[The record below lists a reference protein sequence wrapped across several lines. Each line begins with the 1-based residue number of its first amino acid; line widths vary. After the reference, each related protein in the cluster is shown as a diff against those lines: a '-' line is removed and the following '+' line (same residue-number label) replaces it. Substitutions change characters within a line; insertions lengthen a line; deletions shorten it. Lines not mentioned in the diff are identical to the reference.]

1 MEAFLDGYF
10 KISERGSTIPTEIRA
25 GVSSFLTMS
34 YVILV
39 NPQMMSLTGLP
50 SSSSVLSTCLS
61 SSLASLLVG
70 LIGNLPFGLAPGMG
84 LTAYLVYG
92 LVLAD
97 VMTLKM
103 SMTACF
109 ISGIFMAIFAIT
121 GVSRIVM
128 GIVPMSVKLAIVVG
142 MGILV
147 SMIGMVSVGL
157 VVGNEKTL
165 VGLGDLTNIDL
176 IISLFGLVLIGS
188 LVYHNVKGGI
198 LIGITILTTIF
209 WFLDS
214 SFPDK
219 ILEFP
224 KLSTSVSDFVDLSYV
239 LDPVHLKVM
248 LPAIASFV
256 FIGIFDVSGVMFGLS
271 ALGDLMS
278 PDGTIPGSLWGFL
291 AAAAGTIL
299 ASLTGC
305 TPIIVTVECAAGI
318 KEGGRTGLTAV
329 VVGVLFLVSIFLAPL
344 LGSVPKGATAPVLML
359 VGSMMM
365 SESKNINWDDMA
377 SAIPAFL
384 TVVMM
389 PLTYSITNGIVF
401 GLISAF
407 CFYFTTG
414 KFFGDLR
421 RWIRKTEEREAGGD
435 EESQGLMPMKKSNS
449 FVGEN
454 GTVVRRPSFLLSE
467 GDLEKIDMQER
478 EQRQNF
484 GGGDKSSGGGYG
496 SVVIS

>member
-1 MEAFLDGYF
+1 M
-10 KISERGSTIPTEIRA
+10 
-25 GVSSFLTMS
+25 
-34 YVILV
+34 
-39 NPQMMSLTGLP
+39 
-50 SSSSVLSTCLS
+50 
-61 SSLASLLVG
+61 
-70 LIGNLPFGLAPGMG
+70 
-84 LTAYLVYG
+84 
-92 LVLAD
+92 
-97 VMTLKM
+97 
-103 SMTACF
+103 
-109 ISGIFMAIFAIT
+109 
-121 GVSRIVM
+121 
-128 GIVPMSVKLAIVVG
+128 
-142 MGILV
+142 
-147 SMIGMVSVGL
+147 
-157 VVGNEKTL
+157 
-165 VGLGDLTNIDL
+165 
-176 IISLFGLVLIGS
+176 
-188 LVYHNVKGGI
+188 KGGI

-401 GLISAF
+401 GLI
-407 CFYFTTG
+407 
-414 KFFGDLR
+414 R
-421 RWIRKTEEREAGGD
+421 
-435 EESQGLMPMKKSNS
+435 
-449 FVGEN
+449 
-454 GTVVRRPSFLLSE
+454 
-467 GDLEKIDMQER
+467 
-478 EQRQNF
+478 
-484 GGGDKSSGGGYG
+484 
-496 SVVIS
+496 